1 VPPGSQA
8 PGGSLI
14 YNATAKSGV
23 ADAVNYKALGEKTI
37 AQIRKANAR
46 TG

>member
-8 PGGSLI
+8 PGGSLT
-14 YNATAKSGV
+14 YNATTKSGF

-37 AQIRKANAR
+37 AAD
-46 TG
+46 